1 MMVPLRLLHLLLV
14 AFVVL
19 LPTHSYARNVEF
31 EYESLVNDYPDVQP
45 LHNQFYDYL
54 SYYEPDLSHT
64 TLRKCFCGL
73 DEIWNGTTCE
83 KQKTLVAVY
92 DYYHSGLSVVVNTTA
107 FGNVMKGEASCSE
120 RTKLLELGKTPN
132 HNEQFFVLET
142 GELEWNQMVFQSF
155 CIEHTYGSTGIPNE
169 WFAQI
174 CLGRPT
180 VPRCCP
186 KGQSLDA
193 KGQCITQGATN
204 FSPPIRV
211 LDQVMTWP
219 EEDAELVKNIAC
231 RESEDTLVLELGNS
245 TLFLD
250 YHQSMPFLKGS
261 SPFVIRH
268 QQGNL
273 SYCVGVDSQNK
284 VYSAKLCYKDPK
296 KDHQEKC
303 QGNVCVRKCC
313 KDYEYPSLDGC
324 QPYPSDNITLF
335 NPTYHDPYTFSK
347 VDEPENVTLVH
358 GLPLCKEFFQLRPH
372 EESDDTFFLLQ
383 NGYLHA
389 SAFPDP
395 YPPTDYCID
404 SFVDPDQGILM
415 MPLVC
420 FHEED
425 KNAICE
431 NLQKYLYPA
440 LLIVSIVFLGVTLVV
455 YIFVPELHAKVHGK
469 CLLSHVSAL
478 LMAYVSLFIVQRTT
492 SDISHFG
499 CKFIASVTHFS
510 FLAAFFWLNVMCFD
524 IWWTLK
530 SMRPVPETGELSRLR
545 FKLYSLY
552 SWGCPLVIAV
562 VSAIIQSLP
571 ESVKVI
577 RPNFGDA
584 KCWFSKDVS
593 LWAYF
598 YGFVLVLVIANII
611 FFCQVAYILIVAQ
624 NDPILQRTRQQDRER
639 MGLYVKLFMVMGI
652 TWLAEVISWQEKTCE
667 AWIITDI
674 INSLQGVSI
683 FIIFICKRN
692 LLKKVRSK
700 WEPYLRHVKEVVGS
714 KRLSHSKFS
723 TSGNG
728 TTTREQLSFSSTENR
743 PNHSAAS
750 HRTVECQL
758 SYDPSSV
765 NRKISTGSLTA
776 TTGAQIHMQNS
787 IPMDTI
793 DEQSGPENCPHP
805 THNGFATSPLDK
817 NDEKYRDQIDTQNRD
832 GNMVGIQEEEHE
844 SLDGQESGDCRGDE
858 EIQVSCEEDSSQNS
872 GEKHREHFDDEKK
885 EPLSNDDSLVKESE
899 GLRNEKKKE
908 NDDKC
913 EVTVNATTIE
923 VNSPNEETN
932 MGTQFS
938 CSFAHTNHNLTGEE
952 DDEPIHV

>member
-530 SMRPVPETGELSRLR
+530 
-545 FKLYSLY
+545 
-552 SWGCPLVIAV
+552 
-562 VSAIIQSLP
+562 
-571 ESVKVI
+571 
-577 RPNFGDA
+577 
-584 KCWFSKDVS
+584 
-593 LWAYF
+593 
-598 YGFVLVLVIANII
+598 
-611 FFCQVAYILIVAQ
+611 
-624 NDPILQRTRQQDRER
+624 

-765 NRKISTGSLTA
+765 NSRKISTGSLTA